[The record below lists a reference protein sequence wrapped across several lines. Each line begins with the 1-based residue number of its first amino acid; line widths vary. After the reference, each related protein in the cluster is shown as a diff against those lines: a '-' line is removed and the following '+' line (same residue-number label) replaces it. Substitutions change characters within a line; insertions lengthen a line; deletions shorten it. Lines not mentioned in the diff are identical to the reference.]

1 MTSYI
6 YCLLIYFPENQ
17 TSKLCFVLYNC
28 NSEGENLNPS
38 IEDCGKLCYLMILFE
53 FHMLNNVK
61 WDAKMPWMVN
71 IMVLEGNSWGQSERT
86 IPESAQEPKASH
98 WGKLKEFRICT
109 FLWNFYISTVEIS
122 QEWRNEILER
132 EWPFGVPRF
141 RLDEELVVVLNHCES
156 DSGYSPAVMSF
167 MIPWSYHV

>member
-1 MTSYI
+1 
-6 YCLLIYFPENQ
+6 
-17 TSKLCFVLYNC
+17 
-28 NSEGENLNPS
+28 
-38 IEDCGKLCYLMILFE
+38 
-53 FHMLNNVK
+53 
-61 WDAKMPWMVN
+61 
-71 IMVLEGNSWGQSERT
+71 
-86 IPESAQEPKASH
+86 
-98 WGKLKEFRICT
+98 
-109 FLWNFYISTVEIS
+109 LWNFYISTVEIS